1 MKNLADYLF
10 NKGDK
15 IVFDVLGP
23 GAEACNNLTVNKE
36 YEVVTPTYKHTQLF
50 GIDAEILLPGMFE
63 IKDDAGDLIV
73 GVLGDGLWGYAR
85 PV

>member
-1 MKNLADYLF
+1 MKNLADHLF
-10 NKGDK
+10 NEGDK

-23 GAEACNNLTVNKE
+23 GAEALTVNKE

-63 IKDDAGDLIV
+63 IRDDAGDLIV

>member
-1 MKNLADYLF
+1 MKRLTDHLF
-10 NKGDK
+10 IEGDK
-15 IVFDVLGP
+15 IVFDKLGP
-23 GAEACNNLTVNKE
+23 GAEACENLTVGKE
-36 YEVVTPTYKHTQLF
+36 YEIVTPTYKHAQLF

>member
-1 MKNLADYLF
+1 MKRLTDHLF
-10 NKGDK
+10 IEGDK
-15 IVFDVLGP
+15 IVFDELGP
-23 GAEACNNLTVNKE
+23 GAEACENLTVGKE
-36 YEVVTPTYKHTQLF
+36 YEIVTPTYKHTQLF

-63 IKDDAGDLIV
+63 IRDDAGDLIV

>member
-1 MKNLADYLF
+1 MKRLTDYVF
-10 NKGDK
+10 NEGDK

-23 GAEACNNLTVNKE
+23 GAEACENLTVGKE
-36 YEVVTPTYKHTQLF
+36 YEIVTPTYKHTQLF

-73 GVLGDGLWGYAR
+73 GVLGDGLWGYAH

>member
-1 MKNLADYLF
+1 MKNLANHSF
-10 NKGDK
+10 NEGDK

-23 GAEACNNLTVNKE
+23 GAEACNNLTVDKE
-36 YEVVTPTYKHTQLF
+36 YEIVTPTYKHTQLF

-63 IKDDAGDLIV
+63 IRDDAGDLIV

>member
-1 MKNLADYLF
+1 MKRLTDHLF
-10 NKGDK
+10 IKGDK
-15 IVFDVLGP
+15 IVFDELGP
-23 GAEACNNLTVNKE
+23 GAGACENLTVGKE
-36 YEVVTPTYKHTQLF
+36 YEIVTPTYKHTQLF

-63 IKDDAGDLIV
+63 IRDDAGDLIV

>member
-1 MKNLADYLF
+1 MKNLADHLF

-73 GVLGDGLWGYAR
+73 GVLGDGLCGYSR

>member
-1 MKNLADYLF
+1 MNRLTDHLF
-10 NKGDK
+10 KEGDK
-15 IVFDVLGP
+15 IVFDELGP
-23 GAEACNNLTVNKE
+23 GAEACENLTVSKE
-36 YEVVTPTYKHTQLF
+36 YEVVTPTYKHTQLL

-63 IKDDAGDLIV
+63 IRDDAGDLIV

>member
-1 MKNLADYLF
+1 MNRLTDHLF
-10 NKGDK
+10 KEGDK
-15 IVFDVLGP
+15 IVFDELGP
-23 GAEACNNLTVNKE
+23 GAEACENLTVGKE

-50 GIDAEILLPGMFE
+50 GIDAEILLLGMFE
-63 IKDDAGDLIV
+63 IRDDAGDLIV

>member
-1 MKNLADYLF
+1 MKNLADHVF
-10 NKGDK
+10 CKGDK

-23 GAEACNNLTVNKE
+23 GAEVCNNLTVNKE

>member
-1 MKNLADYLF
+1 MKNLADHIF

-36 YEVVTPTYKHTQLF
+36 YEVVTPTYKHAQLF